1 MLKKI
6 HKSINKL
13 KEENELINSQMQAY
27 YDESADDN
35 YLDFFTRLINK
46 LLHGEKSTIFIN
58 EDGEDNVWFEI
69 GAGADKQ
76 VSSHK
81 EGSMVDRVIESGI
94 AEINNN
100 LDPQKAISEVYSE
113 NGSIVYNA
121 ICVPIKTLDGERV
134 SGVIQIVNKE
144 NKEPFNENDQ
154 KWLEEISR
162 NIQVNIEHISL
173 HRGSLSITD
182 KIFELSGKLIMIATV
197 LFLTLIAGLTLYLLV
212 HWLVS

>member
-6 HKSINKL
+6 HDSINKL
-13 KEENELINSQMQAY
+13 KEENKLINSHMETY
-27 YDESADDN
+27 HDESADDE

-58 EDGEDNVWFEI
+58 EEGEDNVWFETGT
-69 GAGADKQ
+69 GANKQ

-81 EGSMVDRVIESGI
+81 EGSMVDRVIENGI

-100 LDPQKAISEVYSE
+100 LTPQKAITEINSESE
-113 NGSIVYNA
+113 FTPYNA
-121 ICVPIKTLDGERV
+121 ICVPIKPLDGKGV

-154 KWLEEISR
+154 KWLEEISN
-162 NIQVNIEHISL
+162 NIQLNIERISL
-173 HRGSLSITD
+173 HRKSLSITD
-182 KIFELSGKLIMIATV
+182 KMFEITGNLI
-197 LFLTLIAGLTLYLLV
+197 LIAFGLILTIIAGFTLYMLSFWFV
-212 HWLVS
+212 T